1 LKIENRVVVSSN
13 TSSFPRRHF
22 VVTLFF
28 PLKLLV
34 GIQPNPVSSSSSS
47 LKKYY
52 RFVLRVWEESAKRFT
67 D

>member
-28 PLKLLV
+28 PLNSLQFNLTLFLFFFLEK
-34 GIQPNPVSSSSSS
+34 IQN
-47 LKKYY
+47 